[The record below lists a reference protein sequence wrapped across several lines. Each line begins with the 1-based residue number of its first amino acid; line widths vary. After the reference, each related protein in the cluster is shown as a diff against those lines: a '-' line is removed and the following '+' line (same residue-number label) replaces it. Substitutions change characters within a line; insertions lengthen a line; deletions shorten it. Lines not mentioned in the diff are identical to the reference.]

1 MIYDIM
7 TETDFHNN
15 KFLREAFSYEAIT
28 ALFEWYDELSES
40 GDIEFDPV
48 AITCDWSEYDAEGLF
63 IDYGYLLDDDEGQ
76 NTDRMKEY
84 LVTSFWRLHLL
95 SLLEENTTVI
105 KLKTTYL
112 IQAF

>member
-7 TETDFHNN
+7 TETDFRNS

-48 AITCDWSEYDAEGLF
+48 AITCDWSEYNKMDLLT
-63 IDYGYLLDDDEGQ
+63 DYAYLLDDDEAIEL
-76 NTDRMKEY
+76 D
-84 LVTSFWRLHLL
+84 
-95 SLLEENTTVI
+95 SLLEILEDNTTVI
-105 KLKTTYL
+105 RLETTYL
-112 IQAF
+112 IRAF

>member
-7 TETDFHNN
+7 TETDFRNN
-15 KFLREAFSYEAIT
+15 KFLRDAFSYEAIT

-48 AITCDWSEYDAEGLF
+48 AITCDWSEYDEDGLF
-63 IDYGYLLDDDEGQ
+63 TDYGHLLEDDEKQ
-76 NTDRMKEY
+76 DMDRLIE
-84 LVTSFWRLHLL
+84 V
-95 SLLEENTTVI
+95 LEENTTVI

-112 IQAF
+112 IEAF

>member
-40 GDIEFDPV
+40 CDIEFDPV
-48 AITCDWSEYDAEGLF
+48 VITCDWSEYDETDLF
-63 IDYGYLLDDDEGQ
+63 TDYGYLLDDDEKQ
-76 NTDRMKEY
+76 NTDRLIE
-84 LVTSFWRLHLL
+84 V
-95 SLLEENTTVI
+95 LESNTTVI
-105 KLKTTYL
+105 RLKTTYL
-112 IQAF
+112 IEAF

>member
-40 GDIEFDPV
+40 CDIEFDPV
-48 AITCDWSEYDAEGLF
+48 VITCDWSEYDVDDLHT
-63 IDYGYLLDDDEGQ
+63 DYGYLLDDDEKQ
-76 NTDRMKEY
+76 NTDRLIE
-84 LVTSFWRLHLL
+84 V
-95 SLLEENTTVI
+95 LEENTTVI

-112 IQAF
+112 IEAF